1 MPRQR
6 NNLGV
11 LRQSQSDY
19 ISNFDAIIKQL
30 SAMKRVEPPGCEII
44 RRFITS
50 TMNSFNERFNKEQ
63 QKMVNSIIRSQL
75 SSDDQSTTLSDVQ
88 VAYNS
93 STKLITDLS
102 IQYLNDVNTR
112 CAQLNPSKVID
123 ECSAKLACKPEQ
135 LDAAN
140 KLVAMPQQ
148 FDREIQLRWATVEKV
163 FRS

>member
-6 NNLGV
+6 INLGL
-11 LRQSQSDY
+11 LRQSESDY

-30 SAMKRVEPPGCEII
+30 SAMKRVEPPGCETI

-63 QKMVNSIIRSQL
+63 QKIVNSIIRSQL
-75 SSDDQSTTLSDVQ
+75 SSDDQSGTLSDVQ
-88 VAYNS
+88 LAYNS
-93 STKLITDLS
+93 STKRITDLS

-123 ECSAKLACKPEQ
+123 ECSAKIAVKPEQ

-148 FDREIQLRWATVEKV
+148 FDREIQLRWAPVEKV